1 MKNGVATM
9 EKIEVDEFL
18 HERYKNLVM
27 IEELMEEDDYDESKS
42 YEFGDQ
48 ICKSIYNKDDIKV
61 LLKCEDDKAL
71 RFLKVLFQMKY
82 SIKIGKEYYVKKEDF
97 DDFFTH
103 HLGQSIAI

>member
-1 MKNGVATM
+1 M
-9 EKIEVDEFL
+9 EEIKIDEL
-18 HERYKNLVM
+18 LCERYRNLVT
-27 IEELMEEDDYDESKS
+27 IEDLMEEDDYNENDK
-42 YEFGDQ
+42 YEFEEE
-48 ICKSIYNKDDIKV
+48 IYKTIYNKDDIKV

-82 SIKIGKEYYVKKEDF
+82 SIKIGKEYYVKREDF